1 MLIPKKAKGIYVDL
15 NDHTFTVARTS
26 SPQSPMVVEE
36 LKTCPAAK
44 LDAVTA
50 ILDEL
55 QPKRTGAGSYLRAHC
70 GVYTPKRLVR
80 RASLDTKRYSEPNYF
95 DEAATAQC
103 RITPNDYM
111 LAILSA
117 EKGIDVHPPA
127 TPEKEVIFCGMMN
140 TEISQLQKNLLKLGI
155 FPENL
160 EVGTVSI
167 LGGIQ
172 DYLDFTQSSTPT
184 LVLEIGEQTTES
196 FVITDS
202 GLATSRQI
210 PQGVEAMVPVV
221 QKELG
226 LKDEESA
233 RCLFYSN
240 TFDFTGMAS
249 SLTKRLIKELQSSI
263 GFYEVQTGQSIGNVI
278 CTLLPSKLH
287 WMQAAIGSQLGVE
300 PLALQYPAWL
310 KARGITL
317 APSIKPEN
325 DNTLLG
331 VFSLMLSHQYAS
343 V

>member
-15 NDHTFTVARTS
+15 NEHTFTVARTS
-26 SPQSPMVVEE
+26 SPTGSMVVEE
-36 LKTCPAAK
+36 LKSCPAGK
-44 LDAVTA
+44 IEAVTE

-55 QPKRTGAGSYLRAHC
+55 QPKRTGAGSYLRSHC

-80 RASLDTKRYSEPNYF
+80 RATLDTKRYDEPNYF
-95 DEAATAQC
+95 DEVAASQC

-111 LAILSA
+111 LAVLSA
-117 EKGIDVHPPA
+117 SKGMDVHPPSA
-127 TPEKEVIFCGMMN
+127 PEKEVIFCGMMN
-140 TEISQLQKNLLKLGI
+140 SEISQLQKSLLKLGI

-160 EVGTVSI
+160 EVGTLSI
-167 LGGIQ
+167 LGGIK
-172 DYLDFTQSSTPT
+172 DYLEFVQSSTPT

-196 FVITDS
+196 FVMAES

-233 RCLFYSN
+233 RRLFYSN

-249 SLTKRLIKELQSSI
+249 ALTKKLIKELQSSI
-263 GFYEVQTGQSIGNVI
+263 GFYEVQTGQSIGQVI
-278 CTLLPSKLH
+278 CTLLPSKLQ
-287 WMQAAIGSQLGVE
+287 WMQGAIASQLGVDS
-300 PLALQYPAWL
+300 LAVQYPPWL

-317 APSIKPEN
+317 GSNIKTDA

-331 VFSLMLSHQYAS
+331 VFSLMLSHQYAT